1 LSSGAAAKQGSDAV
15 VDQPA
20 HDQRAVGALH
30 VRDRKDLPRNSV
42 EIVGVG
48 GDHVYQHVDR
58 ARNAL
63 DFNYFGDACRGFG
76 NLVEHALGHLG
87 GDETR

>member
-1 LSSGAAAKQGSDAV
+1 
-15 VDQPA
+15 
-20 HDQRAVGALH
+20 
-30 VRDRKDLPRNSV
+30 
-42 EIVGVG
+42 
-48 GDHVYQHVDR
+48 VYQHVDR

-63 DFNYFGDACRGFG
+63 DFNYFGDAGQGFG